1 MEKIFHPVS
10 GEMGFFCTETEKEM
24 IDSVISTFLSSDGSS
39 SNTPTASMGRGVAVE

>member
-24 IDSVISTFLSSDGSS
+24 IDSVISTFLSSDDSS
-39 SNTPTASMGRGVAVE
+39 STPTASMGRGVAVE

>member
-10 GEMGFFCTETEKEM
+10 GEKGFFCTETEKEM

-39 SNTPTASMGRGVAVE
+39 STPTASMGRGVAVE